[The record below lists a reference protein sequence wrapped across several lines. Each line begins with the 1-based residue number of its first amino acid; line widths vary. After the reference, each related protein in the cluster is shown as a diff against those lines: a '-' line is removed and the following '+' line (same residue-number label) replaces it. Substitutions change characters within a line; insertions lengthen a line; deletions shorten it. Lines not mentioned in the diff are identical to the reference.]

1 MNPRITFA
9 LCLAFF
15 LFQEA
20 LVLGQKLKVID
31 SLKQELR
38 KEHADTVIATT
49 LLTISM
55 NYQAFQPDSAMMYAS
70 NSLEKSLAI
79 HYKRGHADALL
90 QIARLKRE
98 QGNSAEA
105 LTGMFEALTLYREIN
120 DRVQMGHSLND
131 ISIIYANDEDYQ
143 KSLEYFKQ
151 ALDLFKQMKDDKGQ
165 SYALNNIG
173 IIYQELGDQKK
184 AKEYFIL
191 SLDIKKKHNDLYGIA
206 RGYTNLGTIAEDN
219 KQWEEALTWYVKADS
234 LYEATSDVQAQSSNF
249 TAIARVKDA
258 QGKMDQAKHYARI
271 ALEKGTSVNAL
282 SHMLRATKLLAELEE
297 RGRNYKVSLAYQ
309 KQYNQI
315 ADSLNDKNHR
325 ANLEELKTKFNF
337 EEKEREIALLKKDK
351 ELQAA
356 VVERKNIL
364 AYSLAT
370 GIFLLLIVLGLT
382 FVAYRTAKSKK
393 ESLALKNSEIEQQ
406 RNDLDKLN
414 REKDRFFSILSH
426 DLRTPLNTLK
436 GFSYLITQHVHAMT
450 PQELQEMRTR
460 IDMSLDNLTEL
471 INNILEWSIAS
482 SHKRKWTFD
491 KINIAELIVKNISL
505 YHTAA
510 EHKEISLRYEANDNL
525 YAYGD
530 YQAIDTVIRNL
541 LSNSIKFSYPK
552 GEVLITAKRMGK
564 SIAVAVKDHGMGI
577 SPDVQSK
584 LFSLNEGI
592 TRPGTNNEK
601 GSGLGLTLCKELIT
615 ENMGDI
621 SVSSKPR
628 EGSEFI
634 VTLQEYDDSIKNNA
648 RENVDA

>member
-1 MNPRITFA
+1 VKPRIVRILIVFIV
-9 LCLAFF
+9 LAGH
-15 LFQEA
+15 
-20 LVLGQKLKVID
+20 VSGQKLREID
-31 SLKQELR
+31 SLKQELNAG
-38 KEHADTVIATT
+38 HPDTANVLT

-55 NYQAFQPDSAMMYAS
+55 KYQTFEPDSAMAYA
-70 NSLEKSLAI
+70 NACLKKSLAL

-105 LTGMFEALTLYREIN
+105 LKGMFEALTLYREIN

-151 ALDLFKQMKDDKGQ
+151 ALDLFKQMKDERGE

-184 AKEYFIL
+184 AREYFVL
-191 SLDIKKKHNDLYGIA
+191 SLAIKKKHNDLYGIA
-206 RGYTNLGTIAEDN
+206 RGYMNLGTIAEDN
-219 KQWEEALTWYVKADS
+219 KNWTEALTWYLKADS
-234 LYEATSDVQAQSSNF
+234 LYETTNDVQAQSSNF
-249 TAIARVKDA
+249 TSIARIKEA
-258 QGKMDQAKHYARI
+258 QGKRQEAKHYARI

-282 SHMLRATKLLAELEE
+282 SHMLSATAFLAELEE
-297 RGRNYKVSLAYQ
+297 KERNYKASLAYQ

-351 ELQAA
+351 ALQAA
-356 VVERKNIL
+356 AVERKNIL
-364 AYSLAT
+364 AYSLVA
-370 GIFLLLIVLGLT
+370 GIFLLTVVLILT

-450 PQELQEMRTR
+450 RQELQEMRTR

-491 KINIAELIVKNISL
+491 KINIAELITKNISL

-510 EHKEISLRYEANDNL
+510 EHKQISLRHQADDNL
-525 YAYGD
+525 YGYAD

-541 LSNSIKFSYPK
+541 ISNSIKFSYPNS
-552 GEVLITAKRMGK
+552 EVMITATRAEK
-564 SIAVAVKDHGMGI
+564 SIKIAVKDQGVGI
-577 SPDVQSK
+577 SPEVQQK
-584 LFSLNEGI
+584 LFSLNESI
-592 TRPGTNNEK
+592 TQPGTRNEK

-615 ENMGDI
+615 ENMGEI
-621 SVSSKPR
+621 SVFSTPR
-628 EGSEFI
+628 QGSEFI
-634 VTLQEYDDSIKNNA
+634 ITLPAYVNE
-648 RENVDA
+648 

>member
-1 MNPRITFA
+1 MKYSISCVFLVFVITG
-9 LCLAFF
+9 
-15 LFQEA
+15 Q
-20 LVLGQKLKVID
+20 VSGQKLKEID

-38 KEHADTVIATT
+38 KEHADTSVAQT

-55 NYQAFQPDSAMMYAS
+55 KYQAFEPDSAMAYA
-70 NSLEKSLAI
+70 NACLKKSLALN
-79 HYKRGHADALL
+79 YKRGHADALL

-105 LTGMFEALTLYREIN
+105 LKGMFEALKLYREIN

-151 ALDLFKQMKDDKGQ
+151 ALDLFRQMKDEKGE

-173 IIYQELGDQKK
+173 IIYQESGDQKK

-191 SLDIKKKHNDLYGIA
+191 SLNIKKKHNDLYGIA
-206 RGYTNLGTIAEDN
+206 HGYMNLGSIAEDN
-219 KQWEEALTWYVKADS
+219 KQWEEALAWYLKADS
-234 LYEATSDVQAQSSNF
+234 LYEATNDVQAQSSNF
-249 TAIARVKDA
+249 TSVARIKDA
-258 QGKMDQAKHYARI
+258 QGKTEQAKHYARI
-271 ALEKGTSVNAL
+271 ALEKGKSVNAL
-282 SHMLRATKLLAELEE
+282 SHMLTATKLLAELEE
-297 RGRNYKVSLAYQ
+297 KEKNYKASLIYQ
-309 KQYNQI
+309 KQYNQL
-315 ADSLNDKNHR
+315 ADSLHDKNHR

-356 VVERKNIL
+356 AVERKNIL
-364 AYSLAT
+364 AYALVA
-370 GIFLLLIVLGLT
+370 GIFLLLVVLCLT
-382 FVAYRTAKSKK
+382 YIAYRTAKSKK

-436 GFSYLITQHVHAMT
+436 GFSYLITQHVHSMT
-450 PQELQEMRTR
+450 PQELLEMRTR

-471 INNILEWSIAS
+471 INNILEWSMAS
-482 SHKRKWTFD
+482 SQKRKWTFD
-491 KINIAELIVKNISL
+491 KIDIGELIAKNISL
-505 YHTAA
+505 YHNAA
-510 EHKEISLRYEANDNL
+510 EHKRISLRYEAQDDL
-525 YAYGD
+525 YGYAD

-541 LSNSIKFSYPK
+541 LSNSIKFSYADS
-552 GEVLITAKRMGK
+552 EVVISAKRSDK
-564 SIAVAVKDHGMGI
+564 SIKISVKDRGVGI

-584 LFSLNEGI
+584 LFSLNENI
-592 TRPGTNNEK
+592 TNPGTHNEK

-621 SVSSKPR
+621 SVLSKPR
-628 EGSEFI
+628 EGSEFV
-634 VTLQEYDDSIKNNA
+634 VTLPEYDGN
-648 RENVDA
+648 